1 MSKPEAPSASS
12 CCTPPTDASRTADM
26 RSTRTTTTLRGPA
39 VVAAP
44 AVDPAASHEPN
55 VERAVTNA
63 TGRPTARTRRVLA
76 GRDMRRSVHRDF

>member
-1 MSKPEAPSASS
+1 MSPWTMIPSIVATSRVRVLATPEA
-12 CCTPPTDASRTADM
+12 RTA
-26 RSTRTTTTLRGPA
+26 TRTTTTLRGPA
-39 VVAAP
+39 VVAA
-44 AVDPAASHEPN
+44 PAASHEPN